1 MDVDKL
7 LAIVSDKK
15 TVAQL
20 KLLATKRQQAE
31 QQVAEWKAEVAKLEK
46 QMVKLCEPLIKSVS
60 GRQPE
65 VVELAMAGRKWPTTG
80 AGAKIFNLLR
90 ETEEPLTKAEIMKQ
104 VGCSSATVSNAFRKY
119 ACFVRVGGGKNSK
132 YTVKGKG
139 PKKK

>member
-46 QMVKLCEPLIKSVS
+46 QMVK
-60 GRQPE
+60 
-65 VVELAMAGRKWPTTG
+65 RKQ
-80 AGAKIFNLLR
+80 LL
-90 ETEEPLTKAEIMKQ
+90 Q
-104 VGCSSATVSNAFRKY
+104 
-119 ACFVRVGGGKNSK
+119 
-132 YTVKGKG
+132 
-139 PKKK
+139 